1 MGRKNRFAMEIK
13 SQIHTYSVTMESGEE
28 LGVKPD
34 FLVKSY
40 NSIYFGAK
48 SAAPQQISNELVIV
62 QDGKTRT
69 TFHIKVSNRMAPFL
83 IKAIEDQTQPDY
95 GVALKG
101 YFHKLQDQIMAQM
114 FSNVGDLTFPKFG

>member
-1 MGRKNRFAMEIK
+1 MEIK
-13 SQIHTYSVTMESGEE
+13 SHILTYSVTMESGEE

-34 FLVKSY
+34 FLVSSY
-40 NSIYFGAK
+40 NSIYVGAK
-48 SAAPQQISNELVIV
+48 RDAPQQISNELVFA
-62 QDGKTRT
+62 QDGRVKT

-83 IKAIEDQTQPDY
+83 IKAIQDQTQPGY